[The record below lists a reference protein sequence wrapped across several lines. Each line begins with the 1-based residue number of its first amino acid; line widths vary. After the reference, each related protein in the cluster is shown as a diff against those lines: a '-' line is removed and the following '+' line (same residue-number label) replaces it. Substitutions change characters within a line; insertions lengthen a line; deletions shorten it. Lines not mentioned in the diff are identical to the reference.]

1 MSFLLS
7 LALFNCGWYCCVLGA
22 AYGFPW
28 LGPLY
33 VSVWFVW
40 RVTGTRTRSGE
51 ALLILLAAIVGY
63 ALDST
68 LFLSGMLLETGQ
80 DSFGWPAPLWLVC
93 LWPNLAGALGGCL
106 GYLKKRYFLGC
117 VAGVIGGPMAYFAGR
132 QLGAIDLADP
142 LVVSFAAIAAE
153 WAIAMPLLLFLDA
166 RLSPEPRQGVHVASS
181 EGSLTNG
188 GES

>member
-7 LALFNCGWYCCVLGA
+7 LALFNCGWFCCVLGA
-22 AYGFPW
+22 AYGLPW

-33 VSVWFVW
+33 MSVWFLW
-40 RVTGTRTRSGE
+40 KVTGTRSGPGE

-68 LFLSGMLLETGQ
+68 LFLSGMLLETGR

-106 GYLKKRYFLGC
+106 GYLRKKYFLGC
-117 VAGVIGGPMAYFAGR
+117 VAGVIGGPMAYFAGGR
-132 QLGAIDLADP
+132 LGAIDLADP
-142 LVVSFAAIAAE
+142 LVLSLAAIAVE
-153 WAIAMPLLLFLDA
+153 WAIAMPLLLFLNA
-166 RLSPEPRQGVHVASS
+166 RLSPEPRQSVGMASS
-181 EGSLTNG
+181 EGSLTKG

>member
-1 MSFLLS
+1 MSFLPS
-7 LALFNCGWYCCVLGA
+7 LALFHCGWFCCVLGA

-33 VSVWFVW
+33 VSVWLVW
-40 RVTGTRTRSGE
+40 KVAGKRSKPGE
-51 ALLILLAAIVGY
+51 ALFILLAAIVGY

-68 LFLSGMLLETGQ
+68 LFLAGVLLETGQ
-80 DSFGWPAPLWLVC
+80 DSFGWPAPLWMVC

-106 GYLKKRYFLGC
+106 GFLRRRYIPGC
-117 VAGVIGGPMAYFAGR
+117 VAGAIGGPMAYFAGR

-142 LVVSFAAIAAE
+142 LVVSLAAIAVE
-153 WAIAMPLLLFLDA
+153 WAIAMPLLLFLAA
-166 RLSPEPRQGVHVASS
+166 RLSPEPRHGVPMAFSKDF
-181 EGSLTNG
+181 LRKG